1 MEEVVVIEPI
11 QEQLGNSTT
20 ALVRHKPGH
29 CKFPVIAIPWLVT
42 EFSDLTIS
50 KQSRTLPG
58 ANMQLF
64 EFDVKKDS
72 PLIFKIIK
80 PTAFLFFHLTG
91 SITYFSSK
99 GEMLS
104 VMEEPTYYLT
114 FGPAVDYRMELTT
127 GHHAILG
134 IALDRIWSFN
144 TDESFPAF
152 EELFAAWHNNSNIP
166 VILPQKQITK
176 EVRQILADLRYTVVK
191 NINDNIDIL
200 TLVSN
205 CLSKYHET
213 IVADLIDAK
222 IRNQAIGESLKEYL
236 LNNFMYEEECR
247 LSKLREKFGLTEWE
261 LRMISKESFGCSIG
275 QYVNQLRM
283 NKAIQLLI
291 ETNLTINEIT
301 VNIGFSSPT
310 NFTNIFRKKT
320 GLSPT
325 IYRKQMKDKP
335 IQN

>member
-1 MEEVVVIEPI
+1 MEEVLIIEPI
-11 QEQLGNSTT
+11 QELLGNSTF

-29 CKFPVIAIPWLVT
+29 CRFPVMGIPWLVT
-42 EFSDLTIS
+42 EFPELIIS
-50 KQSRTLPG
+50 KQTRFLLG

-72 PLIFKIIK
+72 SLMFRIIK
-80 PTAFLFFHLTG
+80 PTAFLFFHLKG
-91 SITYFSSK
+91 NITYLSSH
-99 GEMLS
+99 GEVLT
-104 VMEEPTYYLT
+104 VTDEPTYYLT
-114 FGPAVDYRMELTT
+114 FGPAVNYRMDLTN

-134 IALDRIWSFN
+134 VALDPLWSFS

-152 EELFAAWHNNSNIP
+152 DDLFAAWHTNSNTP

-176 EVRQILADLRYTVVK
+176 EVRQILAGLRYIVVK
-191 NINDNIDIL
+191 NIKDNIDIL
-200 TLVSN
+200 TQVSN

-213 IVADLIDAK
+213 ILADGINSK
-222 IRNQAIGESLKEYL
+222 IRPEAIGKSLREYL
-236 LNNFMYEEECR
+236 LNNFMFEEECR
-247 LSKLREKFGLTEWE
+247 LSNLREKFGLTEWD

-275 QYVNQLRM
+275 QYINKLRM
-283 NKAIQLLI
+283 DKSIQLLI

-301 VNIGFSSPT
+301 VQIGFSSPT

-320 GLSPT
+320 GVSPT
-325 IYRKQMKDKP
+325 LFRKQMKDKP

>member
-1 MEEVVVIEPI
+1 MEDVVIIEPI
-11 QEQLGNSTT
+11 QEQLGNSIS
-20 ALVRHKPGH
+20 ALVRQKPRH
-29 CKFPVIAIPWLVT
+29 CKFPVIAIPWLLT

-72 PLIFKIIK
+72 SLIFKIIK

-104 VMEEPTYYLT
+104 VMVEPTYYLT
-114 FGPAVDYRMELTT
+114 FGPAVDYRMELTA

-134 IALDRIWSFN
+134 VALDPIWSFS

-152 EELFAAWHNNSNIP
+152 EELFAAWHNNSNKP

-176 EVRQILADLRYTVVK
+176 EILQILAKLRYTVVK
-191 NINDNIDIL
+191 NINDNIGIL
-200 TLVSN
+200 EQISN
-205 CLSKYHET
+205 CLSKYHDT
-213 IVADLIDAK
+213 IVADSIDSK
-222 IRNQAIGESLKEYL
+222 IRIKAKGESLKEYL
-236 LNNFMYEEECR
+236 LNNFMFEEECR

-261 LRMISKESFGCSIG
+261 LRMISKELFGCSIG
-275 QYVNQLRM
+275 QYINKLRLD
-283 NKAIQLLI
+283 KSIQLLI

-301 VNIGFSSPT
+301 VQIGFSSPT